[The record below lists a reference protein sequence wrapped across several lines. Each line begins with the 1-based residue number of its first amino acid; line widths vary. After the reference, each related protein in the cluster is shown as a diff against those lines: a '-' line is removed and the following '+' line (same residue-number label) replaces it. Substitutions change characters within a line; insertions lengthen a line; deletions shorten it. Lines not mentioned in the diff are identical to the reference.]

1 MNRKGEDLIKGPLLF
16 VSRYRLPGPD
26 LGVPSEPV
34 FLLDRIV
41 RLALGLDGPL
51 VVIRHVS

>member
-34 FLLDRIV
+34 FLLDWIV